1 MVEKYSL
8 LKAIS
13 RDVFFIVQQG
23 NRNMEEPSAV
33 RLVNVTLSAFES
45 QLPTSFTSHYLQPA
59 HNAIWLELVG
69 SKSEPFSTAIHRSS
83 TGIHLILI
91 SMINN

>member
-1 MVEKYSL
+1 MYDLFLDNDIVEKYSL

-33 RLVNVTLSAFES
+33 RLANVTQSALSHNYPLHSPAII
-45 QLPTSFTSHYLQPA
+45 PQPA
-59 HNAIWLELVG
+59 QNAI
-69 SKSEPFSTAIHRSS
+69 
-83 TGIHLILI
+83 
-91 SMINN
+91 